1 MTYVDAPVSGGVTGA
16 AAGTLTFM
24 VGAENTDIFSI
35 VKPILEC
42 MGKNL
47 FNCDKVGAGQI
58 AKVCNNMALAIEM
71 IGISESLALGKSL
84 GMDLKILNNIMK
96 VSTSRCWSVDTY
108 NPVPGVMENVP
119 ASRNYDGGFA
129 CDLML
134 KDVGLALEAAREVNC
149 KTELGDHS
157 KDIYERLSRG
167 GLGKKDFGVVY
178 DAIINKKL

>member
-1 MTYVDAPVSGGVTGA
+1 
-16 AAGTLTFM
+16 
-24 VGAENTDIFSI
+24 
-35 VKPILEC
+35 
-42 MGKNL
+42 MGKNF

-71 IGISESLALGKSL
+71 IGISESLALGKAL
-84 GMDLKILNNIMK
+84 GMDLNILSNIMK

-108 NPVPGVMENVP
+108 NPVPGVIDNVP

-149 KTELGDHS
+149 KT
-157 KDIYERLSRG
+157 
-167 GLGKKDFGVVY
+167 
-178 DAIINKKL
+178 